1 MTKLHFFYPSSGFL
15 FHGYKTTMAQF
26 QSPTSA
32 AECSKCIEERNNMTV
47 VLSVGSGAGQSLYV
61 HWYQI

>member
-1 MTKLHFFYPSSGFL
+1 MAKFQLSYPSSDFL

-26 QSPTSA
+26 QPPTGA

-47 VLSVGSGAGQSLYV
+47 VLSVGSGPGQC
-61 HWYQI
+61 